1 MDLTSQTSEHLA
13 WDTEDNALRGAI
25 AARLHRTLRHK
36 RFIPATA
43 TRWFVASEHEAK
55 LSRREITVPPHQA
68 VRRLAGPPRRGRSPA
83 MHRPRESHCRDN
95 AMNLSRRRQAADEAR
110 CARQYQVELAQGA
123 SHLASMLHAASMRA
137 AVEETAQHFQQRYG
151 REDLRVFLTL
161 LARQVERRGQAE
173 ALTVLHD
180 FIGRL
185 DSNQFETPFVG
196 SSRTDAADSAAP
208 DGSSQ
213 GATGNVRRRRRP

>member
-68 VRRLAGPPRRGRSPA
+68 VRRLAGPPDVDV
-83 MHRPRESHCRDN
+83 HRLCTGQGK
-95 AMNLSRRRQAADEAR
+95 AIAA
-110 CARQYQVELAQGA
+110 
-123 SHLASMLHAASMRA
+123 
-137 AVEETAQHFQQRYG
+137 T
-151 REDLRVFLTL
+151 
-161 LARQVERRGQAE
+161 
-173 ALTVLHD
+173 
-180 FIGRL
+180 
-185 DSNQFETPFVG
+185 TP
-196 SSRTDAADSAAP
+196 
-208 DGSSQ
+208 
-213 GATGNVRRRRRP
+213 